1 MKRSARFYAEMLLQS
16 HNGVIRILPA
26 LPDAWPEG
34 RATGLRA
41 RGGMELDIEWKEGK
55 LAGITLRSKL
65 GGPCRVRYGSK
76 EVEIKTLPGAS
87 YRLSG
92 LLAVERREAV

>member
-1 MKRSARFYAEMLLQS
+1 M
-16 HNGVIRILPA
+16 
-26 LPDAWPEG
+26 
-34 RATGLRA
+34 RA

-55 LAGITLRSKL
+55 LAGITLHSKL